1 MSGVLGASYDFLDSQ
16 LHNAMIRSSVFAA
29 VVYIIA
35 AHPATFRFVDSI
47 LNIKDKTGLLLVHA
61 VVVGLLM
68 YFGSIY
74 LFSPILRIIFKDEN
88 NR

>member
-1 MSGVLGASYDFLDSQ
+1 MSGILNASYDFLDTQ
-16 LHNAMIRSSVFAA
+16 LHNAMVRSSVFAA

-35 AHPATFRFVDSI
+35 AHPTTFRLVDSV
-47 LNIKDKTGLLLVHA
+47 LNVKDKTALLLVHA

-74 LFSPILRIIFKDEN
+74 LFTPILKVIFKDEN
-88 NR
+88 KQ